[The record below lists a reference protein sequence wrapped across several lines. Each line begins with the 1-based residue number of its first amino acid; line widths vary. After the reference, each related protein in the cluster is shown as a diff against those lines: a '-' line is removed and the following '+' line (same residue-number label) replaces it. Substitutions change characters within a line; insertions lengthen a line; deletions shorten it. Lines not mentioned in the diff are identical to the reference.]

1 MRLADKHAVVTGSGQ
16 GIGQALA
23 KAVAREGAAITC
35 VDKRPDTAEE
45 TAAAIRAAGGK
56 AIAATADTTRLA
68 DVEAALR
75 KAVAAF
81 GNVNVLVAN
90 AGGSAGK
97 RCAFLDLTTELW
109 NDMLERNLTGAF
121 HTGLVFGRHMAAN
134 GGGSIVFTSS
144 IIAEFAGANM
154 VHYGA
159 SKGGVKM
166 LMRGMALE
174 LAQYKVR
181 VNAIAPGAIVTPAN
195 VNLITV
201 PDVKAKM
208 EANTP
213 LGTLGQPDQLAGA
226 VIYLASDEASYTTGT
241 TITVDGGLTLT

>member
-1 MRLADKHAVVTGSGQ
+1 MRLAKKHAVVTGAGQ

-23 KAVAREGAAITC
+23 KAIAKEGARVTC
-35 VDKRPDTAEE
+35 LDLRGDTAEE
-45 TAAAIRAAGGK
+45 TAAAIRAAGGE
-56 AIAATADTTRLA
+56 ATAVTCNTTKFEQ
-68 DVEAALR
+68 VEAALK
-75 KAVAAF
+75 KAVETF
-81 GNVNVLVAN
+81 GPVNVLVAN
-90 AGGSAGK
+90 AGGSAGH
-97 RCAFLDLTTELW
+97 RSPFLELTPAMW
-109 NDMLERNLTGAF
+109 NEMIERNLTGSF
-121 HTGLVFGRHMAAN
+121 HTGLVFARHMAAN

-144 IIAEFAGANM
+144 IAAEFAGANM

-174 LAQYKVR
+174 LAKHKVR

-201 PDVKAKM
+201 PGVKEKM
-208 EANTP
+208 EGNTP
-213 LGTLGQPDQLAGA
+213 LGSLGQPEQLAGA

-241 TITVDGGLTLT
+241 TITIDGGLTLV

>member
-1 MRLADKHAVVTGSGQ
+1 MRLASKHAVVTGAGQ
-16 GIGQALA
+16 GIGEALSRA
-23 KAVAREGAAITC
+23 IAREGASVTC
-35 VDKRPDTAEE
+35 LDKNAAGAGN
-45 TAAAIRAAGGK
+45 TAAIIRAAGGK
-56 AIAATADTTRLA
+56 AIAVTADTTRLA
-68 DVEAALR
+68 EIEAALE
-75 KAVAAF
+75 KAVDAF
-81 GNVNVLVAN
+81 GAVNVLVAN

-121 HTGLVFGRHMAAN
+121 HTGLAFGRHMAAN

-174 LAQYKVR
+174 LAPHKVR

-208 EANTP
+208 EAETP
-213 LGTLGQPDQLAGA
+213 LGTLGHPDQLAGA
-226 VIYLASDEASYTTGT
+226 VIYLASDESSYTTGT
-241 TITVDGGLTLT
+241 TITVDGGRTLT